1 MRDRRKEAG
10 EILVNAKPPVK
21 DDMVYVHVSA
31 EGTINGNLVRQEFV
45 RSYRPIEVAGKSR
58 TAIAW
63 TTAGSVVAIIEM
75 VRDGKLKNQ
84 GFLKQEDI
92 PLTDFLATPT
102 GSLYS
107 CQG

>member
-10 EILVNAKPPVK
+10 EILVNAKPPVQ
-21 DDMVYVHVSA
+21 DDIVYVHASA
-31 EGTINGNLVRQEFV
+31 EGMIDGRLERREFV
-45 RSYRPIEVAGKSR
+45 RGYRPIEVAGKSR

-75 VRDGKLKNQ
+75 VRDGKLPAH

-92 PLTDFLATPT
+92 PLDVFLSMQT
-102 GSLYS
+102 GSLYDA
-107 CQG
+107 